1 MTYTVQVKQS
11 TAATTWITIGRQY
24 NTIRGARKDLYKSLL
39 TARYVGRIIN
49 NKNNKV
55 VGEGSWAIAH
65 KTLYRVPGKTL
76 DDRKYYQLYK
86 DGSIKNWHR

>member
-1 MTYTVQVKQS
+1 MTYKVQVKYWTGKSYSSWIDIGEQY
-11 TAATTWITIGRQY
+11 ITIK
-24 NTIRGARKDLYKSLL
+24 GARKELYKSLI

-65 KTLYRVPGKTL
+65 KTIYRVPGKTP
-76 DDRKYYQLYK
+76 YQLYK
-86 DGSIKNWHR
+86 DGSIVKWYR